1 MLYLNCLLG
10 RCLGSYPDL
19 GVCTSLVDV
28 LWGSVPYIVLE
39 VWMSMVP
46 CWVMPVGMSLLMY
59 LIIFMCI
66 RLGLILGYQHG
77 LGDQGGWRWLWL
89 GYWLFVV
96 YHYIFIWSAQK
107 FLGKKKFW
115 HVINDK
121 WWGQGR
127 GNTGGYICF
136 PQFIHNTG
144 VYSSGSA
151 GIGVL
156 WVLVRLRRYPYLSLC
171 PPVALGLYR
180 SPLLSPLPRCLG
192 WHILH
197 FRSFG
202 NTGRVY
208 KFHIVPV

>member
-1 MLYLNCLLG
+1 
-10 RCLGSYPDL
+10 
-19 GVCTSLVDV
+19 
-28 LWGSVPYIVLE
+28 
-39 VWMSMVP
+39 
-46 CWVMPVGMSLLMY
+46 MSLLDY
-59 LIIFMCI
+59 SITHEMCPL
-66 RLGLILGYQHG
+66 RTHHGRSAWVGLLVWTWMTTNWV
-77 LGDQGGWRWLWL
+77 L
-89 GYWLFVV
+89 VV
-96 YHYIFIWSAQK
+96 LVSHYIFIWSAQK
-107 FLGKKKFW
+107 FLGKHFFW

-127 GNTGGYICF
+127 GNTGGYLCF

-197 FRSFG
+197 FRSVG

>member
-1 MLYLNCLLG
+1 MGFLFFC
-10 RCLGSYPDL
+10 
-19 GVCTSLVDV
+19 VVDV
-28 LWGSVPYIVLE
+28 SDYGALLSDACWDEYSYVFDYFHVYPLRTHTGISAWVGWSGWMEMIMTWVL
-39 VWMSMVP
+39 VVCGISLHIYMVCP
-46 CWVMPVGMSLLMY
+46 EIP
-59 LIIFMCI
+59 
-66 RLGLILGYQHG
+66 R
-77 LGDQGGWRWLWL
+77 
-89 GYWLFVV
+89 
-96 YHYIFIWSAQK
+96 QK
-107 FLGKKKFW
+107 NFW

-197 FRSFG
+197 FRSVG